1 MNDMKPNLNANPHA
15 NLNANL
21 NAGISARLD
30 GRTVVPAVGRILMAA
45 IFLVSG
51 IGKLAAPA
59 ATMGYI
65 ASVGLPAPALG
76 LIGALILELAGA
88 ALLAAGYKTRLVALL
103 LAGYAAVT
111 ALIFHHALGDQNQM
125 FHFLKNLAMAG
136 GLLQVVA
143 FGAGAFSLDNRR
155 TPARPLAA

>member
-1 MNDMKPNLNANPHA
+1 
-15 NLNANL
+15 
-21 NAGISARLD
+21 
-30 GRTVVPAVGRILMAA
+30 MAA

-51 IGKLAAPA
+51 VGKLAAPA

-103 LAGYAAVT
+103 LAGYAVVT